1 MLLKKSGSLV
11 VVLLLTGSGV
21 LVQAGWSVA
30 HSPGTVC
37 ALQGAS
43 VVLPCTYTYPSPYQ
57 VMKTIWF
64 GVFNKQETNLESLS
78 EYSGHWT
85 YIGNRMNNC
94 SLRITDL
101 KNSYALE
108 YRFRFET
115 DISGGQFTGKPGVQ
129 LLVTDLQ
136 VMVNPDT
143 VTEGQSVILTC
154 STTCTLTG
162 SPAFIWYR
170 DGSPLP
176 FTNQSHLFTASR
188 EDRGNYTC
196 AVKGYEHLPSS
207 AVILSVTYG
216 PKDTSLSVSPSGE
229 ILEGSSVTLTCSS
242 DANPPVQRYTWY
254 KNNRALASWTGSGL
268 NHAITNIV
276 SEDSGQ
282 YYCEARN
289 QNGAENSSAV
299 TIDVQYPPRN
309 TLLSVSS
316 SGKILEG
323 SSVTLT
329 CSSDANPPVQ
339 RYTWFKNNRAVA
351 SWTGSGLNHTISN
364 IVSEDSG
371 QYYCETQNQRGTQN
385 SSAVTIDVQYAPRNT
400 LLSVSSSGKI
410 LEGSSVTLTC
420 SSDANPPV
428 QRYTWFKNN
437 RAVASWTGS
446 GLNHTITNIVSED
459 SGQYYCETQNQ
470 HGTQN
475 SSAVTIDVQYAP
487 KNTSISVS
495 PSGEI
500 MAGSS
505 VTLTCSSDAN
515 PPVQRY
521 TWFKNNRAVASWTGS
536 GLNHTITN
544 IVSEDSGQYYCET
557 RNQHG
562 TQNSSAAVTI
572 DVQFAPKDTSVSVS
586 PSGEIVEGR
595 SVNLTCSS
603 DAKPPVQRYTWFK
616 KNDTGV
622 WQAGSGQS
630 LNFSNFRSW
639 NRGQYYC
646 EAQNRHGAQ
655 NSTGLTVSYA
665 AVANYKHDLAYII
678 TGTCALAALLIVIV
692 LAVCRRCHS
701 VKEAK
706 LNTEILQDAACA
718 VYANVPGRT
727 ASTAPPGAGRN
738 GPPPPPSVSVLLN

>member
-299 TIDVQYPPRN
+299 TIDVQY
-309 TLLSVSS
+309 
-316 SGKILEG
+316 
-323 SSVTLT
+323 
-329 CSSDANPPVQ
+329 
-339 RYTWFKNNRAVA
+339 
-351 SWTGSGLNHTISN
+351 
-364 IVSEDSG
+364 
-371 QYYCETQNQRGTQN
+371 
-385 SSAVTIDVQYAPRNT
+385 
-400 LLSVSSSGKI
+400 
-410 LEGSSVTLTC
+410 
-420 SSDANPPV
+420 
-428 QRYTWFKNN
+428 
-437 RAVASWTGS
+437 
-446 GLNHTITNIVSED
+446 
-459 SGQYYCETQNQ
+459 
-470 HGTQN
+470 
-475 SSAVTIDVQYAP
+475 AP

-727 ASTAPPGAGRN
+727 ASTAPPGKTVPGKEEAEHSNVQRPHSQDQEEVQYASVQKPA
-738 GPPPPPSVSVLLN
+738 PPGEEDVQYASIRFSRSGAAPRSTVPASEAVIYSTVAKGNT

>member
-289 QNGAENSSAV
+289 QNGAE
-299 TIDVQYPPRN
+299 
-309 TLLSVSS
+309 
-316 SGKILEG
+316 
-323 SSVTLT
+323 
-329 CSSDANPPVQ
+329 
-339 RYTWFKNNRAVA
+339 
-351 SWTGSGLNHTISN
+351 
-364 IVSEDSG
+364 
-371 QYYCETQNQRGTQN
+371 N

-727 ASTAPPGAGRN
+727 ASTAPPGKTVPGKEEAEHSNVQRPHSQDQEEVQYASVQKPA
-738 GPPPPPSVSVLLN
+738 PPGEEDVQYASIRFSRSGAAPRSTVPASEAVIYSTVAKGNT